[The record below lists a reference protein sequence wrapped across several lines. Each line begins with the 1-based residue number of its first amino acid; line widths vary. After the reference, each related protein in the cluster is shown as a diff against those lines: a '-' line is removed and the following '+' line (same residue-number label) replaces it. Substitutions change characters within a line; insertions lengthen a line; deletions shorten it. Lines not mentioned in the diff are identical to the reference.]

1 MEQRDIYLTAPLWG
15 KGQLASQSEALLF
28 EQKLAQEHLAVTQK
42 LEDLGLKQER
52 RAINLFPNELEWSWA
67 DNTLNLIFSLP
78 AGTFATSILR
88 ELIDVQDNNLAK
100 S

>member
-1 MEQRDIYLTAPLWG
+1 M
-15 KGQLASQSEALLF
+15 
-28 EQKLAQEHLAVTQK
+28 TQK

-88 ELIDVQDNNLAK
+88 ELIDVQDNNLAE